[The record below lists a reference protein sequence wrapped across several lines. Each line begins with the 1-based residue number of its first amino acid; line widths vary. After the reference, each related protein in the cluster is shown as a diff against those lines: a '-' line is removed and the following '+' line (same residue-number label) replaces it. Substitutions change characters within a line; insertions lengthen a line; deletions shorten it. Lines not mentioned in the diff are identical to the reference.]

1 MHFTAML
8 FTMMAGVNMPL
19 VPYRG
24 TAPAVTDAI
33 GGHVPLA
40 IADPSAAVPAL
51 QAKQVIPMAVS
62 YKQRY
67 FLLPDAP
74 TFDEAGVPGFETVGW
89 FGIVAPAG
97 SPPDIVAKLNTAI
110 VTALKDPEVVQRY
123 RLIGLDP
130 APSTPQEFG
139 TLIASEIDRYSKV
152 VAAMPQK

>member
-1 MHFTAML
+1 
-8 FTMMAGVNMPL
+8 
-19 VPYRG
+19 
-24 TAPAVTDAI
+24 
-33 GGHVPLA
+33 
-40 IADPSAAVPAL
+40 
-51 QAKQVIPMAVS
+51 MAVS

-97 SPPDIVAKLNTAI
+97 TPPDIVAKLNTAI

-139 TLIASEIDRYSKV
+139 SLIASEIDRYSKV